1 MKCSAFE
8 IPPQET
14 LAHRT
19 RHREE
24 MGCQIVHDSIHRRQG
39 WMKCFRLELAG
50 RSVGYAGV
58 AVGGPWKDRPTILE
72 FYVLPEERTRAFDLF
87 EVFLAESRAQA
98 LEIQSSDVLP
108 TVMLHT
114 YGRDVESEKIVF
126 RDGRITDHPSQGA
139 VLRAVTPESEIRT
152 AIEARQGGGE
162 WVLERGETR
171 IAKGG
176 ILFHYNRPYGDIYMD
191 VEESFRRN
199 GYGTYLVQEIK
210 RECYALGAVPAAR
223 CSPSNTASRK
233 TLMSAGFIPYAHI
246 LCASIPT
253 A

>member
-1 MKCSAFE
+1 MKPCAFE

-24 MGCQIVHDSIHRRQG
+24 MGCQIVHDSIHRREG
-39 WMKCFRLELAG
+39 WMQCYRLELGG
-50 RSVGYAGV
+50 RDVGYGGV

-98 LEIQSSDVLP
+98 FEIQSNDVLP
-108 TVMLHT
+108 VVMLHT
-114 YGRDVESEKIVF
+114 YGKAVESEKIVF

-139 VLRAVTPESEIRT
+139 VLRAVTPRDAVSD
-152 AIEARQGGGE
+152 AIEVRQGGGE
-162 WVLERGETR
+162 WVLEPDGIQ

-176 ILFHYNRPYGDIYMD
+176 ILFHYNRPYGDIYME
-191 VEESFRRN
+191 VEESFRRR
-199 GYGTYLVQEIK
+199 GYGSYLVQELK
-210 RECYALGAVPAAR
+210 RECYALGAIPAAR

-233 TLMSAGFIPYAHI
+233 TLVSAGFIPYAHI
-246 LCASIPT
+246 LCATIPG